1 MATIK
6 CKSCGRAYNYRSS
19 ELCPKCGAFNRPPHR
34 MRVGFNA
41 DGGVELQTEKEFVRE
56 AQRFDARDDVCAE
69 GQARKVRNSDTLI
82 DSETLDALGKQLN
95 KWGGQLEKW
104 WTENSQK
111 STPVAKDS
119 PLRDRKKGKSSGSK
133 AVAII
138 AAVSILV
145 SLLGTIMES
154 CESNRIHAVPEPD
167 VSFATEQVAPT
178 EVYWSEEHY
187 QRILETYAVSKD
199 VPMGEV
205 FEWYGTKLWLGGWE
219 LSGDSGD
226 NFMVVSVNSNEA
238 FPVEHLDDCFL
249 LWVDWDGTEWVF
261 TPEKFQN
268 GALIFRY
275 LHTETMPEGTLCWLI
290 FNDFD
295 ENGNWTGNT
304 TAVSLVEHDGYF
316 SDAPYDDSS
325 TEAIALWSEEEKK
338 ELLDRHGVT
347 EICNIGSTFICE
359 GQKIA
364 VTGWGVNDN
373 NGDSFMEVS
382 VEADDEYIEDMLS
395 KWYLLWL
402 DSDGYEW
409 VYSPAAHR
417 DGELVFTDLHTTYID
432 ENTPIWLLCEQ
443 YEQYDAVGQ
452 YISTTAV
459 ELN

>member
-1 MATIK
+1 MANIK
-6 CKSCGRAYNYRSS
+6 CKSCGRAYNYRSN

-41 DGGVELQTEKEFVRE
+41 DGGVELQTEREFVRE

-82 DSETLDALGKQLN
+82 SSETLDQLGNQLN
-95 KWGGQLEKW
+95 KWGSRVEKW

-133 AVAII
+133 AVAIV
-138 AAVSILV
+138 AAVSIFV

-154 CESNRIHAVPEPD
+154 CESNRIPIVPEPD
-167 VSFATEQVAPT
+167 VSIATEQVAPT
-178 EVYWSEEHY
+178 EIYWSEEHY

-226 NFMVVSVNSNEA
+226 NFMVVSVNSNES

-261 TPEKFQN
+261 APEKFQN

-275 LHTETMPEGTLCWLI
+275 LHTDSMPEGTLCWLI

-325 TEAIALWSEEEKK
+325 TEAIALWSEEDCK
-338 ELLDRHGVT
+338 EELFLYGVT
-347 EICNIGSTFICE
+347 EVVNMGTTFDWEGMKLWVDGWSKDGMDNSTMILSINSNQPLSTTALERCFLVWASEPKMSWTYYPESYQDGTLTFTGLYDPLHE
-359 GQKIA
+359 GIK
-364 VTGWGVNDN
+364 
-373 NGDSFMEVS
+373 
-382 VEADDEYIEDMLS
+382 
-395 KWYLLWL
+395 LWL
-402 DSDGYEW
+402 VCENY
-409 VYSPAAHR
+409 
-417 DGELVFTDLHTTYID
+417 D
-432 ENTPIWLLCEQ
+432 ENGFLSG
-443 YEQYDAVGQ
+443 A
-452 YISTTAV
+452 TAV
-459 ELN
+459 ELH